1 MLFEKIESDGLAH
14 YSYIIGDKNEA
25 LVIDPRRDIDVYLD
39 LASENGMSIKTVL
52 ETHRNE
58 DYVIG
63 SYEIKEKTDA
73 DIYHTEE
80 GLDYEYGKTVKEGD
94 TFKVGRLKVEAVH
107 TPGHTLGSM
116 SYLLYDPDGEP
127 WMVFTGDALFA
138 GDTGRVD
145 FYGEDNLEEMAH
157 KLYDSIFNKILP
169 LGDGVIICP
178 AHGSGSVC
186 GSEIAERDITTVG
199 IEKDR
204 NPKLQVDSKE
214 EFAEVA
220 ADMLEYP
227 PYFEKMEKMNLTLPD
242 HVASEKSLD
251 YLSPKEFKERAKD
264 AVVLDTR
271 KELGFGAAHI
281 PGALS
286 IWLEGI
292 PNFAGWFLPYDKPIL
307 LVDESGDPSKA
318 LTYLKRIGYD
328 NVEGCLAGGML
339 SWHMS
344 GNESDSVKT
353 VNVHDLC
360 TELDSG
366 KEPWILDVR
375 SEEELEEEGE
385 IEDAHHIHITQLKEN
400 IEKIPKDED
409 IHIFCGSGLRSM
421 IAASLLKREGWK
433 ELTVVL
439 GGLSGWTST
448 TCSIDEYD

>member
-1 MLFEKIESDGLAH
+1 MLFEKIESEGLAH

-25 LVIDPRRDIDVYLD
+25 LVIDPRRDVQVYLD
-39 LASENGMSIKTVL
+39 LASKNGMTIKTVL

-63 SYEIKEKTDA
+63 SYEIKEKTGA
-73 DIYHTEE
+73 DIYHAD
-80 GLDYEYGKTVKEGD
+80 GDLDYEYGNPTHEGD
-94 TFKVGRLKVEAVH
+94 TWSVGRLKVEAIH

-116 SYLLYDPDGEP
+116 SYVLYDPDGEP
-127 WMVFTGDALFA
+127 WRVFTGDALFA
-138 GDTGRVD
+138 GDVGRVD
-145 FYGEDNLEEMAH
+145 FYGEEKLEETAF

-186 GSEIAERDITTVG
+186 GSEIAERGSTTIG

-204 NPKLQVDSKE
+204 NPKLQVNSKE
-214 EFAEVA
+214 EFAEKA
-220 ADMLEYP
+220 ASMLEYP
-227 PYFEKMEKMNLTLPD
+227 PYFRKMEEMNLTLQD
-242 HVASEKSLD
+242 HKLEEKSLE
-251 YLSPKEFKERAKD
+251 YLSPKEFEERAKE

-281 PGALS
+281 PSSIS
-286 IWLEGI
+286 IWLDGL

-328 NVEGCLAGGML
+328 NVKGCLAGGML

-344 GNESDSVKT
+344 GKESDSIET

-375 SEEELEEEGE
+375 SDEELEEEGE
-385 IEDAHHIHITQLKEN
+385 IEDAKHIHVT
-400 IEKIPKDED
+400 KIPDKMDKISKDEN
-409 IHIFCGSGLRSM
+409 IHIFCGTGLRSM
-421 IAASLLKREGWK
+421 LAASLLKRESWK
-433 ELTVVL
+433 DLTVVL

-448 TCSIDEYD
+448 TCSIE